1 MKHVLLNELKK
12 EEKVFKKSKKK
23 GTIKK
28 NYNPFEVNYKIYKR
42 GSGLYMKGNILK
54 EIRKKLDWKGKIIS
68 YIFPRTFIR
77 VYGIATQRVV
87 NNILI

>member
-1 MKHVLLNELKK
+1 MKDVVLKDEK
-12 EEKVFKKSKKK
+12 EEEKLFTKNKNKI
-23 GTIKK
+23 TIKK

-42 GSGLYMKGNILK
+42 GSGLYMEDNILK

-68 YIFPRTFIR
+68 YIFPRTFIK
-77 VYGIATQRVV
+77 VYSIATQRVV

>member
-1 MKHVLLNELKK
+1 
-12 EEKVFKKSKKK
+12 
-23 GTIKK
+23 
-28 NYNPFEVNYKIYKR
+28 
-42 GSGLYMKGNILK
+42 MKGNILK